1 MPINFNLKSSLEQ
14 NAILNS
20 YKLFLKSL
28 NSEIQIIVSSKKT
41 DVSKHLDEI
50 LKNTKENPIIYEM
63 SKDYIE
69 LVNSIIE
76 QKGTITKEFYIVIK
90 SSSNVQNE
98 ILKITERLTACGNFV
113 EECSKE
119 QVISLLRNFLN
130 KRLMNTASYN

>member
-50 LKNTKENPIIYEM
+50 LRNTKENPIIYEM

-98 ILKITERLTACGNFV
+98 VLKITERLTACGNFV